1 MNIKHYLSAMAALA
15 MLAACSDYD
24 PGMSENAVDLT
35 DAEIET
41 IQEYTA
47 NFVERYGEMDPNHT
61 WGFGELADMEEM
73 GTRTVNVNRNQWD
86 CAIKENNQIVGYTTW
101 TNGEGRTMIVPG
113 FPSKVEGDGLY
124 YIEEAVSV
132 GNNQYEQ
139 QVNGYTEE
147 QLIQKGQDSYLPAGD
162 VTDEE
167 IQYVSEWFRT
177 NQYPRSEVPKFTEFF
192 IQDISQ
198 DYDRVDYPNGN
209 AIDPNLQVYVNGKP
223 DPNHPGFF
231 TGGEADNG
239 TDHLTYGMD
248 YFAVKTS
255 GADWEHENNFNKQKT
270 NPINGTVPD
279 NSTIF
284 PNRSLKYWTS
294 NGGYTTSFSNH
305 NSDQSQ
311 NYENYVLVHL
321 SFEGPRTGRHYDG
334 YYLAFDYQY
343 VKEHSSSVDSET
355 GETTYKYSQRL
366 PDGYYSNWIVKLAPA
381 DPEWYEEPDERVR
394 TIKRRVMCE
403 DLGSTFDFDFNDL
416 VFDVEY
422 TREEKKVDGNWVAKN
437 SDGLWDATITLQAVG
452 GTLPIYIKN
461 FDGTEHNAHELMGGT
476 LSENGTYSPVN
487 VGTDATHAPVTL
499 RTVRVKDELTD
510 PDKIVILVTSPD
522 KVERGADKVTTMIL
536 PSPSGRQSF
545 GENLAP
551 QKICMPVDVRWTKE
565 YQQIEWAYPHFAE
578 WVQNQNG
585 AAGFGNESDWTRTD
599 VDETKLYK

>member
-86 CAIKENNQIVGYTTW
+86 RAIKENNQIVGYTTW

-132 GNNQYEQ
+132 GNNQYKQ

-147 QLIQKGQDSYLPAGD
+147 RLIQKGQDSYLPAGD

-270 NPINGTVPD
+270 NLINGTVPD
-279 NSTIF
+279 NNTIF

-294 NGGYTTSFSNH
+294 NGGYTTSFLYH
-305 NSDQSQ
+305 NSDQSKK
-311 NYENYVLVHL
+311 YENYVLVHL
-321 SFEGPRTGRHYDG
+321 SFEGPRTHRHYDG

-381 DPEWYEEPDERVR
+381 DPEWYEEPDERPR

-422 TREEKKVDGNWVAKN
+422 TREEKNVNGEWVPDPDG
-437 SDGLWDATITLQAVG
+437 DGLWDATITLQAVG
-452 GTLPIYIKN
+452 GTLPIYITN
-461 FDGTEHNAHELMGGT
+461 FDGIVYNAHEEMGGT
-476 LSENGTYSPVN
+476 LSESGIYSPVN
-487 VGTDATHAPVTL
+487 VGTRDTHAPKIL
-499 RTVRVKDELTD
+499 PTVRVASTN
-510 PDKIVILVTSPD
+510 PDDIVIRVTSPD
-522 KVERGADKVTTMIL
+522 KKERGADKVTTMIL
-536 PSPSGRQSF
+536 PSSSGLQSF
-545 GENLAP
+545 GKNLAP

-578 WVQNQNG
+578 WVASQNG

>member
-1 MNIKHYLSAMAALA
+1 MNIKHYLSGVAALA

-61 WGFGELADMEEM
+61 WGFGELAEMEEM

-86 CAIKENNQIVGYTTW
+86 RAIKENDQIVGYTTW
-101 TNGEGRTMIVPG
+101 TNDEGRTMIVPG

-124 YIEEAVSV
+124 YIEEAVLV

-147 QLIQKGQDSYLPAGD
+147 QLIQKGQDSYLPVGD

-198 DYDRVDYPNGN
+198 DYDRVDYPNGD
-209 AIDPNLQVYVNGKP
+209 AINPNLQVYVNGKP
-223 DPNHPGFF
+223 DPDHPGFY

-239 TDHLTYGMD
+239 TDRLTYGMD

-279 NSTIF
+279 NNTIF

-294 NGGYTTSFSNH
+294 NGGYTTSFSYH

-311 NYENYVLVHL
+311 SYENYVLVHL

-343 VKEHSSSVDSET
+343 VKVHSSSGDS
-355 GETTYKYSQRL
+355 YKYSQRL

-381 DPEWYEEPDERVR
+381 DPEWYEEPDEHTR

-416 VFDVEY
+416 VFDVQY
-422 TREEKKVDGNWVAKN
+422 TREEKKVDGNWVPKN
-437 SDGLWDATITLQAVG
+437 NDGKWDATITLQAVG
-452 GTLPIYIKN
+452 GTLPIYITN
-461 FDGTEHNAHELMGGT
+461 FDGTVYNAHEEMGGT
-476 LSENGTYSPVN
+476 LSESGIYSPVN
-487 VGTDATHAPVTL
+487 VGTSDTHAPKIL
-499 RTVRVKDELTD
+499 PTVRVTSTN
-510 PDKIVILVTSPD
+510 PDDIVIRVTSPD
-522 KVERGADKVTTMIL
+522 KVERRADKVTTMIL
-536 PSPSGRQSF
+536 PSTSGRQSF

-578 WVQNQNG
+578 WVASENG
-585 AAGFGNESDWTRTD
+585 AAGFGNEHDWTRTD

>member
-1 MNIKHYLSAMAALA
+1 MNIKHYLSSVAALA

-86 CAIKENNQIVGYTTW
+86 SAIKENNQIVGYTTW

-177 NQYPRSEVPKFTEFF
+177 HKNPQSEVPKFTEFF

-284 PNRSLKYWTS
+284 LNRSLKYWTS
-294 NGGYTTSFSNH
+294 NGGYTTSFSYH

-343 VKEHSSSVDSET
+343 VKVHSSSGDS
-355 GETTYKYSQRL
+355 YKYSQRL

-381 DPEWYEEPDERVR
+381 DPEWYEEPDDRVR
-394 TIKRRVMCE
+394 SIKRRVMCE

-422 TREEKKVDGNWVAKN
+422 TREEKYENGDWVPKN
-437 SDGLWDATITLQAVG
+437 TNGMWDATITLQASG
-452 GTLPIYIKN
+452 GTLPVFIKN
-461 FDGTEHNAHELMGGT
+461 FDGTTYNVHEYMGGT
-476 LSENGTYSPVN
+476 KSGDIYSPIN
-487 VGTDATHAPVTL
+487 VGTGLSLPAKALPTKSVSS
-499 RTVRVKDELTD
+499 TD
-510 PDKIVILVTSPD
+510 PDQIVILVTSPD
-522 KVERGADKVTTMIL
+522 KENRGATKTLVL
-536 PSPSGRQSF
+536 PSIEGSKNF
-545 GENLAP
+545 GENYAP
-551 QKICMPVDVRWTKE
+551 QKICVPVTTRWTKE
-565 YQQIEWAYPHFAE
+565 YQQIETAYPYFHE
-578 WVQNQNG
+578 WVNRDTG
-585 AAGFGNESDWTRTD
+585 DFGFEEPNDWTKKDIDTS
-599 VDETKLYK
+599 KLY

>member
-1 MNIKHYLSAMAALA
+1 
-15 MLAACSDYD
+15 
-24 PGMSENAVDLT
+24 MSTNLT

-73 GTRTVNVNRNQWD
+73 DTRTVNVNRNQWD
-86 CAIKENNQIVGYTTW
+86 RAIKENDQIVGYTTW

-124 YIEEAVSV
+124 YIEEAVLV

-177 NQYPRSEVPKFTEFF
+177 HQYPDSEVPEFTEFF

-198 DYDRVDYPNGN
+198 DYDRVDYPNGD

-223 DPNHPGFF
+223 DPDHPGFF
-231 TGGEADNG
+231 TGGEKDNG

-294 NGGYTTSFSNH
+294 NGGYTTSFSYH

-311 NYENYVLVHL
+311 SYENYVLVHL

-343 VKEHSSSVDSET
+343 VKVHSSSGDS
-355 GETTYKYSQRL
+355 YKYSQRL

-381 DPEWYEEPDERVR
+381 DPEWNDPEEQHVS
-394 TIKRRVMCE
+394 IKRRVMCE

-422 TREEKKVDGNWVAKN
+422 TREEKKVNGEWVSKN
-437 SDGLWDATITLQAVG
+437 PDGLWDATITLQAVG

-461 FDGTEHNAHELMGGT
+461 FNGTVYNAHELMGGT
-476 LSENGTYSPVN
+476 LSESGIYSPVN
-487 VGTDATHAPVTL
+487 VGTRDTHAPVKL
-499 RTVRVKDELTD
+499 PTVRVASTN
-510 PDKIVILVTSPD
+510 PDNIEILVTSPD

-536 PSPSGRQSF
+536 PKTSGSQSF
-545 GENLAP
+545 GGNLAP

-578 WVQNQNG
+578 WVASQNG